1 MNKDE
6 ILELKI
12 EDIGTDGEGIGHVD
26 GYTLFVKD
34 ALPGDVVKAK
44 VIKAKK
50 SYGYGRLLEVIESSP
65 DRCEAKCPAAR
76 ACGGCQIQHMD
87 YAAQLRMKQK
97 RVKDC
102 FTRIGGFEESFIDS
116 VMHEIIGMEKPW
128 HYRNKAQFPV
138 GLNKEGKA
146 VTGFY
151 AGRTHSVIDTPH
163 CFIQFEENDA
173 IMEAVR
179 GFIDKEHISVYNE
192 ETGKGLV
199 RHVLTRKGFATDEIA
214 VCIIINEDKVPKA
227 EKLVESLLGAC
238 PKIKSITFNVNKEKT
253 NVILGEKTEVLY
265 GSEYIYDYI
274 GDVKFRIS
282 PKSFFQVN
290 PVQTKVLYGL
300 ALDLAKKDTDLKNLT
315 VWDLY
320 CGIGTISLFLA
331 KEAGHVHGVEIVP
344 AAIEDAKENAKLNGI
359 TNAEFYVGA
368 AEDVAP
374 SLPKPDVIV
383 VDPPRKGCD
392 EKLLATILKH
402 NPPKVV
408 YVSCDPATLARDVKI
423 LCEGGYTLEYIQ
435 PVDQFG
441 HTVHVETCA
450 CLTKS
455 GH

>member
-6 ILELKI
+6 VLELKI
-12 EDIGTDGEGIGHVD
+12 EDLGTDGEGIGHVD

-34 ALPGDVVKAK
+34 ALPGDVAK
-44 VIKAKK
+44 VKIIKAKK
-50 SYGYGRLLEVIESSP
+50 NYGYGRLLEVLSPSP
-65 DRCEAKCPAAR
+65 DRCEAKCPVAR
-76 ACGGCQIQHMD
+76 ACGGCQIQHMN
-87 YAAQLRMKQK
+87 YTAQLSMKQK
-97 RVKDC
+97 RVRDC
-102 FTRIGGFEESFIDS
+102 FTRIGGFEPEFIDS
-116 VMHEIIGMEKPW
+116 IMHEIKGMVEPW

-138 GLNKEGKA
+138 GLSKEGKA

-163 CFIQFEENDA
+163 CYIQFEENDV
-173 IMEAVR
+173 IMETVR
-179 GFIDKEHISVYNE
+179 EFLDENHISVYDE
-192 ETGKGLV
+192 VSGKGLV

-214 VCIIINEDKVPKA
+214 VCIIINGDKLPSS
-227 EKLVESLLGAC
+227 EKLVESLLAAC
-238 PKIKSITFNVNKEKT
+238 PKIKSITLNVNKEKT
-253 NVILGEKTEVLY
+253 NVILGEKLTCLY
-265 GSEYIYDYI
+265 GGEYIYDYI
-274 GDVKFRIS
+274 GDIKFRIS

-300 ALDLAKKDTDLKNLT
+300 ALDLAKEGTDLKDLT

-359 TNAEFYVGA
+359 ENASFYVGA

-408 YVSCDPATLARDVKI
+408 YVSCDPATLARDAKI
-423 LCEGGYTLEYIQ
+423 LCEGGYTLKYIQ
-435 PVDQFG
+435 PVDQFS
-441 HTVHVETCA
+441 HTVHTETA
-450 CLTKS
+450 AMLVRE
-455 GH
+455 